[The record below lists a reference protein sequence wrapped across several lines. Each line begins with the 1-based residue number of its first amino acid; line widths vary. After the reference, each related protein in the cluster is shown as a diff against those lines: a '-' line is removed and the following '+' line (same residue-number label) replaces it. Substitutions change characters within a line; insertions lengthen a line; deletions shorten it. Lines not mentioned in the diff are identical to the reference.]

1 MASSGTCSF
10 WQLRCSDYLFD
21 GQLPA
26 CVQQFGAVLDANY
39 TRALD
44 SSVWFYEAQR
54 SGALSPAGVTN
65 YVTWRG
71 DSGLTDTPAG
81 GWYEGGSECSLHM
94 QRPAQPAPS
103 SVDAFVFKIVL
114 QSTSTT
120 SIKLPALGSQHAKQK
135 EP

>member
-1 MASSGTCSF
+1 M
-10 WQLRCSDYLFD
+10 
-21 GQLPA
+21 
-26 CVQQFGAVLDANY
+26 QQYGAVLDANY

-65 YVTWRG
+65 YATWRG

-94 QRPAQPAPS
+94 QRPAQPALS
-103 SVDAFVFKIVL
+103 SVEASVDVFKKKPVM
-114 QSTSTT
+114 QSTFTPSVE
-120 SIKLPALGSQHAKQK
+120 LPASGSQYAKQK
-135 EP
+135 EAESLT

>member
-1 MASSGTCSF
+1 MNTF
-10 WQLRCSDYLFD
+10 LTR
-21 GQLPA
+21 QLPA
-26 CVQQFGAVLDANY
+26 WVQQYGAVLDANY

-54 SGALSPAGVTN
+54 SGALSPTGVTN

-94 QRPAQPAPS
+94 QQRAHTAPS
-103 SVDAFVFKIVL
+103 SVDLSVYV
-114 QSTSTT
+114 
-120 SIKLPALGSQHAKQK
+120 SINSAAKHIYHKGGAGSLGQPTCQAAKGIHGRILV
-135 EP
+135 